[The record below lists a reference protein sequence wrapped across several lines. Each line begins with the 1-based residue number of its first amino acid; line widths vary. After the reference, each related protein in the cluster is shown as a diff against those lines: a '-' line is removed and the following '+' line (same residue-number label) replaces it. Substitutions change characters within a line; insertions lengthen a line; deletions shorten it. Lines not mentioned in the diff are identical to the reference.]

1 MTILFGSCRVML
13 TVSIYGRSEK
23 IMLAALKR
31 STKKRFAP
39 RSTPEARMISSSVY
53 SEALMTSI
61 FETRNAKLITR
72 ITTKK
77 SKTRTIG
84 PCHGLRRFTLLC

>member
-1 MTILFGSCRVML
+1 
-13 TVSIYGRSEK
+13 
-23 IMLAALKR
+23 
-31 STKKRFAP
+31 
-39 RSTPEARMISSSVY
+39 MISSSVY

>member
-1 MTILFGSCRVML
+1 
-13 TVSIYGRSEK
+13 
-23 IMLAALKR
+23 
-31 STKKRFAP
+31 
-39 RSTPEARMISSSVY
+39 MISSSVY

-77 SKTRTIG
+77 KQNEDHRPMPRAAALYFIVLTEFHFR
-84 PCHGLRRFTLLC
+84 CHVLLLCVVLLYAFSRQTDAPSERSVSSSDS